1 MGIHSNNSRIS
12 PKSHKTDRLLSSC
25 SLKSKGRSKIGILP
39 FETGKGMSTLFLQG
53 AVYLKDVKGFK
64 LDVGAFIPE
73 EVHRQFEVLWL
84 ADVLGHDGKVVPVQ
98 DQFT

>member
-1 MGIHSNNSRIS
+1 MCIHSNNSRIS
-12 PKSHKTDRLLSSC
+12 TKSCKTERLPSSC
-25 SLKSKGRSKIGILP
+25 SIETKGRSKIGISP
-39 FETGKGMSTLFLQG
+39 FETGKGMPTLFLRG

-64 LDVGAFIPE
+64 LDVGAFIPK